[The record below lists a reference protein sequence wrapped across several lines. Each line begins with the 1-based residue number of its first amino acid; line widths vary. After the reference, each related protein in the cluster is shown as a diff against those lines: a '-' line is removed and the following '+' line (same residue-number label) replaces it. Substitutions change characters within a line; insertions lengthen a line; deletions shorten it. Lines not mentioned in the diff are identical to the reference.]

1 MNLSNPKSHTNA
13 SRVFLSI
20 VSHDDSKSLLLF
32 IQDLANHAAYVAER
46 TVVTHNI
53 PCRES
58 ATAAISRLMQVT
70 NPHPLGFAENH
81 NQAFNLLQ
89 ASHGPFNDED
99 WFVVV
104 NPDIRFSSD
113 PFAKICEQAR
123 GRVGIVAPRVLDQA
137 GRPTDSARELPSLV
151 DIFKGLMGIR
161 KESSKPKWF
170 AGMFLAIRVD
180 CWRSV
185 GGFCE
190 AFFMYCEDADL
201 CFRAQEKG
209 WELRHLRDI
218 DVVHEGRRASHRSI
232 RHFLWHV
239 NSLKILWR
247 TSGYKFMKRYRI

>member
-1 MNLSNPKSHTNA
+1 MNLSNQKSRLNA

-20 VSHDDSKSLLLF
+20 VSHNDTKNLLLLV
-32 IQDLANHAAYVAER
+32 QDLLNHAGYVAGS
-46 TVVTHNI
+46 TIVTHNI
-53 PCRES
+53 PCSDSTR
-58 ATAAISRLMQVT
+58 ATISRLMQVT
-70 NPHPLGFAENH
+70 NPRPLGFAENH

-89 ASHGPFNDED
+89 ASHGPFNDDD

-113 PFAKICEQAR
+113 PFAKICEQEW
-123 GRVGIVAPRVLDQA
+123 GRVGIVAPRVLDQL
-137 GRPTDSARELPSLV
+137 GRPTDSARDLPSLL
-151 DIFKGLMGIR
+151 DIFKGIIRIR
-161 KESSKPKWF
+161 KESSRPKWF

-201 CFRAQEKG
+201 CFRAQENG
-209 WELRHLRDI
+209 WDLGHLQDVF
-218 DVVHEGRRASHRSI
+218 VVHEGRRSSHRSL

-239 NSLKILWR
+239 NSLKTLWR
-247 TSGYKFMKRYRI
+247 TSGYKFMKGYRI